1 MFWYEDKFMELSIS
15 DEKTKELLTEVMID
29 LLQTKRDILY
39 DVVLEALEEVG
50 LANAI
55 AEGRNDEF
63 VSEDEVFSILD
74 NGEK

>member
-1 MFWYEDKFMELSIS
+1 MELSIS
-15 DEKTKELLTEVMID
+15 DEKTKELLTEVVLE
-29 LLQTKRDILY
+29 LLKTKRNVLY

-55 AEGRNDEF
+55 VEGRKNEF

-74 NGEK
+74 GASK

>member
-1 MFWYEDKFMELSIS
+1 MELSIS

-29 LLQTKRDILY
+29 LLKTKRNILY

-63 VSEDEVFSILD
+63 VSEDEIFSILD
-74 NGEK
+74 NGAR